1 MTVSRQPSTTSL
13 GRYVRSMSPMPQGE
27 RNSDFCNTFW
37 GVDDVG
43 VGVLFTRMRGAMRT
57 MEELRNFWKERAAIE
72 DDYARRLGKLA
83 KYPLGKDEIGD
94 IRNCLE
100 IVVLETQNQSKF
112 HSRLAYTI
120 SKELEAKAAQFH
132 TDQGTHK
139 KSRQNPV
146 EKAFKA
152 KQAQEGYVNKAR
164 EKYEQDCV
172 RINSFTA
179 QSTLVQ
185 GKELEKITLKL
196 ERAKQTVQAN
206 NRDYVNFSKAYADTA
221 AKWEQE
227 WKTFCDSCQDTEE
240 ERLEFIKDSLW
251 GFANV
256 VSAVCVFDDNSCE
269 KLRIALEEAEVER
282 DMENFVRDYGTG
294 SQIPDPPAL
303 IDYNRPD
310 TMPSSSSDMTFHLA
324 DFVRVARP
332 HKKRKVSDK
341 LSEDDPPKT
350 KRDDLQRQ
358 ASRRSVASSVTPPP
372 VVEEE
377 PKVNMAGLGAG
388 GSRQA
393 TEDVPSVNGTSSPIK
408 TQVERKPTAVS
419 RKPPQDPTTES
430 NVPTTQTFMKVGN
443 NAYPVDVSR
452 DPQEQGGPSTSIVNN
467 QSPTKG
473 LDTEDPLAK
482 TLAELNNAVSTQGSA
497 RRNSMWRTPQNVH
510 QPQPRA
516 AGAPLKTSGTSPA
529 FGGPS
534 RQATLASPSRPGS
547 SASTAPRDYRNSA
560 DIVVGAH
567 PTASRPV
574 SPNPGPSNPP
584 TAAFMKPRNSLDPAE
599 TEAIKSVLTDYHQS
613 LPGERKS
620 ISRRGSYNAPS
631 PSPSTEHQQQ
641 VQNLGR
647 PPSQMGHAGVGAH
660 GSRSNSPQ
668 PLSRGPSPAPG
679 YIPAPPAPSIQ
690 RSASPNNVGIAL
702 DPSGRVLH
710 DDMAQRYQH
719 PHQHQQ
725 QHQPQ
730 QQRPLV
736 PQQPP
741 PPPIQQQAPS
751 YTQPVQR
758 RGSYMSM
765 GPAIPPPPPPVQPT
779 YTPGPPTGYTAPPP
793 APVPVSTYQM
803 QYSAPPPAQYQAPM
817 QQQVFQPQPQ
827 MYGNA
832 GQNGMQRA
840 TSAASGPYYANGT
853 PAPGRQMHVQA
864 GSGYQQPASVYGRSP
879 SPQPPPPP
887 APPQEETPFL
897 FYVKALYDYTATI
910 DEEFD
915 FQAGDVIAVTATPED
930 GWWSGHLLDDA
941 RSQPGRHIFPSNF
954 VCLF

>member
-1 MTVSRQPSTTSL
+1 
-13 GRYVRSMSPMPQGE
+13 MPQGE
-27 RNSDFCNTFW
+27 RTSDFCNTFW
-37 GVDDVG
+37 GVDDIG

-72 DDYARRLGKLA
+72 DDYAKRLAKLA

-112 HSRLAYTI
+112 HNRLSYTI

-139 KSRQNPV
+139 KNWQAPI

-164 EKYEQDCV
+164 EKYEQDCI

-221 AKWEQE
+221 AKWEQD
-227 WKTFCDSCQDTEE
+227 WKTFCDSCQDMEE

-269 KLRIALEEAEVER
+269 KLRVALEEAEVER

-294 SQIPDPPAL
+294 SQIPDTPAI
-303 IDYNRPD
+303 IDYNRPN
-310 TMPSSSSDMTFHLA
+310 TIPSSSSDPTFHVA

-341 LSEDDPPKT
+341 LSEDDPPKS

-358 ASRRSVASSVTPPP
+358 PSRHSVTSSVTPPPPPPP

-377 PKVNMAGLGAG
+377 PKVNIAGLGAG

-393 TEDVPSVNGTSSPIK
+393 NENVPSINGTSSPVK
-408 TQVERKPTAVS
+408 ADVDRKSTAVS
-419 RKPPQDPTTES
+419 RKPPQDPMAES
-430 NVPTTQTFMKVGN
+430 IVPNAQTFMKVGN

-452 DPQEQGGPSTSIVNN
+452 DPQEQSGSSTSIVNN
-467 QSPTKG
+467 HSPSKDV
-473 LDTEDPLAK
+473 DTEDPLAK
-482 TLAELNNAVSTQGSA
+482 TLAELNNVVSTQGGT
-497 RRNSMWRTPQNVH
+497 RRNSMWKPPQNVQH
-510 QPQPRA
+510 PQPRA
-516 AGAPLKTSGTSPA
+516 ADPPLQSSGTSQA

-534 RQATLASPSRPGS
+534 RQATLASPASRPGS
-547 SASTAPRDYRNSA
+547 SASPAPRDYRNSA
-560 DIVVGAH
+560 EMVVGAH

-574 SPNPGPSNPP
+574 SPSPGPSNPP
-584 TAAFMKPRNSLDPAE
+584 TAAFMKPRNSLDPSDSE
-599 TEAIKSVLTDYHQS
+599 VIKGVLTDYHQS

-620 ISRRGSYNAPS
+620 ISRRGSYSAPS
-631 PSPSTEHQQQ
+631 PSPSTERQQQ
-641 VQNLGR
+641 FQNLGR
-647 PPSQMGHAGVGAH
+647 PPSQMGHTGVGAH

-690 RSASPNNVGIAL
+690 RSASPNKVGIAL

-710 DDMAQRYQH
+710 DDMAPRYQH
-719 PHQHQQ
+719 QHQHQQHQQHQHQQ
-725 QHQPQ
+725 Q
-730 QQRPLV
+730 RPTV

-741 PPPIQQQAPS
+741 PPPLQQQQPS
-751 YTQPVQR
+751 YAQPVQR
-758 RGSYMSM
+758 RSSYMNM
-765 GPAIPPPPPPVQPT
+765 GPVIPPPPPPVQPT
-779 YTPGPPTGYTAPPP
+779 YTPGPPSGYTAPPP
-793 APVPVSTYQM
+793 APVPVTTSYHQM

-827 MYGNA
+827 VYGNA
-832 GQNGMQRA
+832 GKNGMQRA
-840 TSAASGPYYANGT
+840 TSAASGYYTNGT
-853 PAPGRQMHVQA
+853 PAPGRQMHVQG
-864 GSGYQQPASVYGRSP
+864 GSGYQQPAPMYGRSP

-887 APPQEETPFL
+887 APPQEENPIL